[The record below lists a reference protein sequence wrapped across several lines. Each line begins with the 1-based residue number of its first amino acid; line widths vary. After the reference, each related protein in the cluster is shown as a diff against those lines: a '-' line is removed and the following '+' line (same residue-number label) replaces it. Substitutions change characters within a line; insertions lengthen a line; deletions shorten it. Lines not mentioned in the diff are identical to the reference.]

1 MDFAVIA
8 VLKRRIVAG
17 ETFDVVIPSPELIDE
32 LVGQGKV
39 AADTR
44 APFGKAGVG
53 LGVRKGAPRPDFS
66 TPENLKRALLAAKA
80 VGHSREGQSGVAF
93 VEALK
98 RLGIEEEMRPRI
110 RTYELQDQA
119 IALQNGEIDIAA
131 SGMGPMMEMPG
142 AELLGGLPPELQN
155 YVKFSIGVSSASK
168 TPGAARALQKFLI
181 SPAVLPVFKA
191 KGLERD

>member
-1 MDFAVIA
+1 
-8 VLKRRIVAG
+8 
-17 ETFDVVIPSPELIDE
+17 
-32 LVGQGKV
+32 
-39 AADTR
+39 
-44 APFGKAGVG
+44 
-53 LGVRKGAPRPDFS
+53 
-66 TPENLKRALLAAKA
+66 
-80 VGHSREGQSGVAF
+80 
-93 VEALK
+93 
-98 RLGIEEEMRPRI
+98 MRPKI
-110 RTYELQDQA
+110 KTYELQDQA

>member
-53 LGVRKGAPRPDFS
+53 LGVRKGAPRPDIS

-98 RLGIEEEMRPRI
+98 R
-110 RTYELQDQA
+110 
-119 IALQNGEIDIAA
+119 
-131 SGMGPMMEMPG
+131 
-142 AELLGGLPPELQN
+142 
-155 YVKFSIGVSSASK
+155 SASRRRCG
-168 TPGAARALQKFLI
+168 PGSGPTSCRTRRSLCRMAKSTSPRA
-181 SPAVLPVFKA
+181 
-191 KGLERD
+191 GWGR